1 MKNKSVSVLA
11 WHELTD
17 MKWVPCGILDS
28 LSVQFEHINEITF
41 LMPDLQVSQLLIN
54 SHKLKQELN
63 RNSLL
68 ILCAFNV
75 FSMKP

>member
-1 MKNKSVSVLA
+1 MKL
-11 WHELTD
+11 L
-17 MKWVPCGILDS
+17 
-28 LSVQFEHINEITF
+28 
-41 LMPDLQVSQLLIN
+41 LMPGLQVSQLLIN